1 MKKPAKRLLT
11 DLKSYYEKIIDAHNT
26 FKSIIC
32 LILNDR
38 IRLSYK
44 LSNHMLV
51 VIFVRRMIG
60 RFSYD

>member
-11 DLKSYYEKIIDAHNT
+11 DLKSYYEKIIDAHNI
-26 FKSIIC
+26 FKSIMC

-44 LSNHMLV
+44 PLSLMFV
-51 VIFVRRMIG
+51 VISVRRMIG

>member
-11 DLKSYYEKIIDAHNT
+11 GLKSYFEKIIDAHNI
-26 FKSIIC
+26 FISIIC

-44 LSNHMLV
+44 LSSLMFV